1 MWFQQQLDFVP
12 TAVAQYQMPSDSLK
26 LAAGVAP
33 APPRMAFSL
42 VRCRADGSPLTPIS
56 DVAEEIVATYAANA
70 DLYRRVRFIPPWV
83 SYVAVDAGRAVGGGA
98 FVGPPRDNRVEI
110 AYFTCKE
117 LQGLGYATRTATAL
131 VEIARSAN
139 PSLVISAFT
148 LRESSASTKILQRL
162 GFKLFGDAQ
171 DPDAGDVWEWRT

>member
-1 MWFQQQLDFVP
+1 
-12 TAVAQYQMPSDSLK
+12 
-26 LAAGVAP
+26 
-33 APPRMAFSL
+33 
-42 VRCRADGSPLTPIS
+42 
-56 DVAEEIVATYAANA
+56 
-70 DLYRRVRFIPPWV
+70 
-83 SYVAVDAGRAVGGGA
+83 
-98 FVGPPRDNRVEI
+98 VEI
-110 AYFTCKE
+110 AYFTLNE

-162 GFKLFGDAQ
+162 GFKLFGEAQ

>member
-1 MWFQQQLDFVP
+1 V
-12 TAVAQYQMPSDSLK
+12 QYQMPSDSPS

-42 VRCRADGSPLTPIS
+42 VRCGTDGSPLTPIS
-56 DVAEEIVATYAANA
+56 DVPEAIVATYPANA

-83 SYVAVDAGRAVGGGA
+83 SYVAVDDGRAVGGGA

-110 AYFTCKE
+110 AYFTLKE

-131 VEIARSAN
+131 VAIARSAD
-139 PSLVISAFT
+139 PSIVISAFT

-162 GFKLFGDAQ
+162 GFKLFGDAE

>member
-1 MWFQQQLDFVP
+1 
-12 TAVAQYQMPSDSLK
+12 
-26 LAAGVAP
+26 
-33 APPRMAFSL
+33 MAFSL
-42 VRCRADGSPLTPIS
+42 VPCGADGSPLTPIS

-70 DLYRRVRFIPPWV
+70 DLYRRLRFIPPWV

-110 AYFTCKE
+110 AYFTRKE
-117 LQGLGYATRTATAL
+117 LQGLGYAARTATAL

-139 PSLVISAFT
+139 PSLVICAFT

-162 GFKLFGDAQ
+162 GFKIFGDAQ